1 MRIPLGSKARSQDGT
16 ACEIADLVLEASG
29 LRVTHLVVQPPEPA
43 PARLVPADLASEG
56 GDGLTLG
63 LTIEAFEQLET
74 VHEFAYLQ
82 PGESPDVGPDSTIGV
97 EDAYAN
103 PTAGTSA
110 LGDSLGD
117 LTAGVGLAYDRIPKG
132 EVELRH
138 QSSVFTG
145 DGHHLGRVEGVV
157 LDDGR
162 KITQLLLERGH
173 LWWKREIVI
182 PASVV
187 AKIEN
192 DIVSLS
198 ATKREV
204 EALPSTSL

>member
-1 MRIPLGSKARSQDGT
+1 MRIALGGKVRAQDGT
-16 ACEIADLVLEASG
+16 SCEVADLVLESNG

-43 PARLVPADLASEG
+43 PARLVPVDLASEG
-56 GDGLTLG
+56 GEGLTLD
-63 LTIEAFEQLET
+63 QLET

-82 PGESPDVGPDSTIGV
+82 PGESPDVGPGSTIGV

-103 PTAGTSA
+103 PTAGTAA
-110 LGDSLGD
+110 LGDSLGE

-157 LDDGR
+157 LDDGKR
-162 KITQLLLERGH
+162 ITQLLLERGH
-173 LWWKREIVI
+173 LWWKREIAI
-182 PASVV
+182 PGSVV

-198 ATKREV
+198 ATKHEV